1 MYSVFRNTNFIYAF
15 LAILISGGVFNEK
28 SVEAFRSDWSPLC
41 SLADLPDV
49 RDGHTMDGDLI
60 CGGGDSDSASET
72 SCLQY
77 GVGGWSKHSWSLQQ
91 RRSGAV
97 SWRLPNGGGVQI
109 MGGWDI
115 GGGWNNSKTSEI
127 VTSAGSQKGFDL
139 KYRTE

>member
-49 RDGHTMDGDLI
+49 RGGHTMDGDLI

-77 GVGGWSKHSWSLQQ
+77 GVGGWSKYSWSLQQ